1 MENNMRNES
10 LIQNGHMNGKNANYS
25 SKKERSYSVQGNN
38 YFSHGLLKCIIY
50 SFLISIYKVN
60 NLSHYTDDDF
70 EAKFL

>member
-1 MENNMRNES
+1 
-10 LIQNGHMNGKNANYS
+10 MNGKNANYS